1 MYNTGK
7 LKIINFRRMNILKAF
22 FYAPQYLFI
31 ILIITFL
38 TSACQLTAP
47 LSSEP
52 TQLKPEEV
60 FTAAAQTAEAKRLEK
75 PTTTASPEAEDII
88 NTSIAPTPTY
98 TEVQNP
104 TESIQQ
110 TAMITATT
118 PISQPTNPV
127 TPGGDKAKFVA
138 DVSVPDGSI
147 FTPGEQ
153 FTKTWRLE
161 NIGDTT
167 WTTEYAF
174 VYIDGALM
182 SESTAIYLSQEVAP
196 YEKIEISVKMTAP
209 TSVGNYRSFW
219 KLRNAEGNLFGVGVD
234 FNDAIWVDI
243 SVESNAAS
251 AESTP
256 TKNLMVN
263 DLHLTIN
270 NAHAI
275 TSCPYTFV
283 FTGNFTLAKT
293 TSVTY
298 NLEFIDLDDSQIKIP
313 LPISK
318 NLVAGVHSV
327 EYKITLSKDIS
338 GWARLSISEPEAIKS
353 EPVQFELECT

>member
-1 MYNTGK
+1 MQNAAK
-7 LKIINFRRMNILKAF
+7 QKIFNSRPMNFKKNPSFAL
-22 FYAPQYLFI
+22 QYLFF
-31 ILIITFL
+31 ILIFTFFI
-38 TSACQLTAP
+38 SACQLTAP

-60 FTAAAQTAEAKRLEK
+60 FTAAAQTAEAKRLESSIS
-75 PTTTASPEAEDII
+75 TGSPEAEDII
-88 NTSIAPTPTY
+88 NTSIAPSPTA
-98 TEVQNP
+98 TEDQNP
-104 TESIQQ
+104 TETIQP

-138 DVSVPDGSI
+138 DVSVPDGAV
-147 FTPGEQ
+147 FAPGEQ
-153 FTKTWRLE
+153 FTKTWQLE

-196 YEKIEISVKMTAP
+196 YEKIEISVQMTAP

-251 AESTP
+251 AESAP
-256 TKNLMVN
+256 TKSLVVN
-263 DLHLTIN
+263 DLHLNIN
-270 NAHAI
+270 NVHAI
-275 TSCPYTFV
+275 TSCPYTFI
-283 FTGNFTLAKT
+283 FTGNFTLAKAA
-293 TSVTY
+293 SVTY
-298 NLEFIDLDDSQIKIP
+298 NLEFLDLDDPQIKVP

-318 NLVAGVHSV
+318 NLDAGVHPV
-327 EYKITLSKDIS
+327 EYEITLSKDIS
-338 GWARLSISEPEAIKS
+338 GWVRLSITEPESIKS